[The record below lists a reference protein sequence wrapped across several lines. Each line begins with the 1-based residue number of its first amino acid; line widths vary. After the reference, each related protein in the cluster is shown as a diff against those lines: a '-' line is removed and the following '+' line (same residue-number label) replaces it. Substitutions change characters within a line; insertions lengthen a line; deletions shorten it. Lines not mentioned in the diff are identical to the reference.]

1 MTEKFVEE
9 LFNSLG
15 NKINISTDLSYTS
28 KLISEPELLAKKIG
42 EESTELIIDFLK
54 KNKTGIVKESADLL
68 YHLLVLW
75 VSSNIQPKE
84 VWEELSKRKSKSGF
98 EEKNSRSLNND

>member
-9 LFNSLG
+9 LFNSLAD
-15 NKINISTDLSYTS
+15 KINISTNLSYTA
-28 KLISEPELLAKKIG
+28 KLVNEPELLSKKIG

-54 KNKTGIVKESADLL
+54 KNKTGIVKESADLF

-75 VSSNIQPKE
+75 VASDVQPKE
-84 VWEELSKRKSKSGF
+84 VWEELSKRKNKSGF
-98 EEKNSRSLNND
+98 EEKNSRV

>member
-9 LFNSLG
+9 LFKNLG
-15 NKINISTDLSYTS
+15 NKINISTNLSYTA
-28 KLISEPELLAKKIG
+28 KLLDEPELLAKKIG

-54 KNKTGIVKESADLL
+54 KNKTGIVKESADLF

-75 VSSNIQPKE
+75 VSSDVQPKE

-98 EEKNSRSLNND
+98 EEKNSRSLKNV

>member
-15 NKINISTDLSYTS
+15 DKINISSNLSYTA
-28 KLISEPELLAKKIG
+28 KLVNEPELLAKKIG

-54 KNKTGIVKESADLL
+54 KNKIGIVKESADLF

-75 VSSNIQPKE
+75 VSSDIQPKE

-98 EEKNSRSLNND
+98 EEKNSRSLNNV

>member
-9 LFNSLG
+9 LFNRLG
-15 NKINISTDLSYTS
+15 NKININTNLSYTS

-54 KNKTGIVKESADLL
+54 KNKTGIVKESADLF

-84 VWEELSKRKSKSGF
+84 IWEELSKRKNKSGF
-98 EEKNSRSLNND
+98 EEKNSRSLNNV

>member
-9 LFNSLG
+9 LFNRLG
-15 NKINISTDLSYTS
+15 NKININTNLSYTS

-54 KNKTGIVKESADLL
+54 KNKTGIVKESADLF

-75 VSSNIQPKE
+75 ISSDIQPKE

-98 EEKNSRSLNND
+98 EEKNSRSLNNV

>member
-15 NKINISTDLSYTS
+15 NKININTNLSYTS

-54 KNKTGIVKESADLL
+54 KNKTGIVKESADLF

-98 EEKNSRSLNND
+98 EEKNSRSINNV

>member
-9 LFNSLG
+9 LFNRLG
-15 NKINISTDLSYTS
+15 NKININTNLSYTS

-54 KNKTGIVKESADLL
+54 KNKTGIVKESADLF

-75 VSSNIQPKE
+75 VSSDIQPKD

-98 EEKNSRSLNND
+98 NTNLPL

>member
-15 NKINISTDLSYTS
+15 NKINISTNLSYTS
-28 KLISEPELLAKKIG
+28 KLINEPELLAKKIG

-54 KNKTGIVKESADLL
+54 KK
-68 YHLLVLW
+68 
-75 VSSNIQPKE
+75 
-84 VWEELSKRKSKSGF
+84 
-98 EEKNSRSLNND
+98 

>member
-9 LFNSLG
+9 LFNRLG
-15 NKINISTDLSYTS
+15 NKINISTNLSYTS

-54 KNKTGIVKESADLL
+54 KNKTGIVKESADLF

-75 VSSNIQPKE
+75 ISSDIQPKE
-84 VWEELSKRKSKSGF
+84 VWEELSKRKNKSGF
-98 EEKNSRSLNND
+98 EEKNSRSLNNV

>member
-9 LFNSLG
+9 LFNRLG
-15 NKINISTDLSYTS
+15 NKINISTNLSYTS

-54 KNKTGIVKESADLL
+54 KNKTGIVKESADLF

-75 VSSNIQPKE
+75 VSSDIQPKD
-84 VWEELSKRKSKSGF
+84 V
-98 EEKNSRSLNND
+98 

>member
-9 LFNSLG
+9 LFNRLG
-15 NKINISTDLSYTS
+15 NKININTNLSYTS

-54 KNKTGIVKESADLL
+54 KNKTGIVKESADLF

-75 VSSNIQPKE
+75 VSSDIKPKE
-84 VWEELSKRKSKSGF
+84 IWEELSKRKSKSGF
-98 EEKNSRSLNND
+98 EEKNSRSLNNV

>member
-15 NKINISTDLSYTS
+15 NKINISTNLSYTS
-28 KLISEPELLAKKIG
+28 KLINEPELLAKKIG

-54 KNKTGIVKESADLL
+54 KNKTGIVKESADLF

-75 VSSNIQPKE
+75 VSSDVQPKD

-98 EEKNSRSLNND
+98 EEKNSSGLNNV

>member
-9 LFNSLG
+9 LFNRLG
-15 NKINISTDLSYTS
+15 NKININTNLSYTS

-54 KNKTGIVKESADLL
+54 KNKTGIVKESADLF

-75 VSSNIQPKE
+75 VSSDIQPKE

-98 EEKNSRSLNND
+98 EEKNSRNLNNV

>member
-9 LFNSLG
+9 LFNRLG
-15 NKINISTDLSYTS
+15 NKININTNLSYTS

-54 KNKTGIVKESADLL
+54 KNKTGIVKESADLF

-75 VSSNIQPKE
+75 VSSDIQPKE
-84 VWEELSKRKSKSGF
+84 IWEELSKRKSKSGF
-98 EEKNSRSLNND
+98 EEKNSRSLNNV

>member
-9 LFNSLG
+9 LFNRLG
-15 NKINISTDLSYTS
+15 NKINISTKLSYTS
-28 KLISEPELLAKKIG
+28 KLINDPNLLAKKIG

-54 KNKTGIVKESADLL
+54 KNKTGIVKESADLF

-75 VSSNIQPKE
+75 VSSDIQPKE

-98 EEKNSRSLNND
+98 EEKNSRGLNNV

>member
-9 LFNSLG
+9 LFNRLG
-15 NKINISTDLSYTS
+15 NKININTNLSYTS

-54 KNKTGIVKESADLL
+54 KNKTGIVKESADLF

-75 VSSNIQPKE
+75 ISSDIQPKE
-84 VWEELSKRKSKSGF
+84 VWEELSNRKSKSGF
-98 EEKNSRSLNND
+98 EEKNSRSLNNV

>member
-1 MTEKFVEE
+1 MTEKFIDE
-9 LFNSLG
+9 LFNRLG
-15 NKINISTDLSYTS
+15 DKVNISTNLSYTS
-28 KLISEPELLAKKIG
+28 KLINEPDLLAKKIG

-54 KNKTGIVKESADLL
+54 KNKTGIVKESADLF

-75 VSSNIQPKE
+75 ISSDIQPKE

-98 EEKNSRSLNND
+98 EEKNSRSLNNV

>member
-9 LFNSLG
+9 LFNRLG
-15 NKINISTDLSYTS
+15 NKININTNLSYTS
-28 KLISEPELLAKKIG
+28 KLISETELLAKKIG

-54 KNKTGIVKESADLL
+54 KNKTGIVKESADLF

-75 VSSNIQPKE
+75 ISSDIQPKE

-98 EEKNSRSLNND
+98 EEKNSRSLNNV